1 MALHR
6 LVNPVM
12 PYAWGSREAI
22 ATLQGRPASDGPEA
36 ELWIGAH
43 PHAPSTLE
51 SDGRSLADLIGD
63 APREVLGDAVIER
76 FGDRLPFMVKV
87 IAAAQPLSL
96 QVHPDDALASA
107 GFAREAASAVDVAD
121 PRRCFR
127 DPYAKPEMVLPLS
140 DFDALLDFR
149 PTAGAIGALSS
160 LAAPSV
166 HPLIA
171 ALRAGA
177 PTGEIFLRLADWPVD
192 DRPSLTAAVRA
203 AASSDQ
209 DLAWV
214 VDLADRY
221 PTDPGVVGALLLNR
235 LRLKPGQA
243 FYVSPGTIHAYLRG
257 TVIEVLGCSDNV
269 VRAGLTPKHVAIDQL
284 RPLLR
289 LDSAPPALLETFSI
303 SDDEECWRPPRPEFQ
318 LSRLR
323 VDGQRVARRT
333 ETPEILLC
341 VGGKVE
347 VSSGDESVSFG
358 SGEAVF
364 VTATA
369 RELAFVG
376 QGVIMRATTGVLST
390 RAESAA

>member
-43 PHAPSTLE
+43 PHAPSKLDT
-51 SDGRSLADLIGD
+51 DGRSLPELIAD
-63 APREVLGDAVIER
+63 APREVLGDTVIER

-96 QVHPDDALASA
+96 QVHPDDERARA
-107 GFAREAASAVDVAD
+107 GFERESATGVDVAD
-121 PRRCFR
+121 PKRCFR
-127 DPYAKPEMVLPLS
+127 DPHAKPEMVLPLS

-149 PTAGAIGALSS
+149 PAPDAIAALSS

-166 HPLIA
+166 DPLIA
-171 ALRAGA
+171 ALGAGA
-177 PTGEIFLRLADWPVD
+177 PTGEIFLRLADWPID
-192 DRPSLTAAVRA
+192 DRPALIAAVRA

-209 DLAWV
+209 DLAWLL
-214 VDLADRY
+214 DLADRY
-221 PTDPGVVGALLLNR
+221 PTDPGVAGALLLNR
-235 LRLKPGQA
+235 LRLKPGQP

-323 VDGQRVARRT
+323 VDGQHVARRT

-390 RAESAA
+390 RTEPAA